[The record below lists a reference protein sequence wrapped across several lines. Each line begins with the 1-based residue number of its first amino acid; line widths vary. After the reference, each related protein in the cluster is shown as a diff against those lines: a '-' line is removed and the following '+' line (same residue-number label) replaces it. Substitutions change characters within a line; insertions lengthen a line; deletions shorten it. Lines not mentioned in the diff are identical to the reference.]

1 MKDWVPIAQF
11 ATQAYAVMIDDGFR
25 DLGIQV
31 VKLSSTGYFG
41 QVGAMGTTFLPVSG
55 AYIILVPPEQVEIA
69 DREGEAM
76 LGDVWRK
83 SRLWSRED

>member
-11 ATQAYAVMIDDGFR
+11 ATQAFAVMIADGFEG
-25 DLGIQV
+25 LGIPV
-31 VKLSSTGYFG
+31 VKLSSAGHFG
-41 QVGAMGTTFLPVSG
+41 QVGAMGTTFLPISG

-76 LGDVWRK
+76 LGEVWTK
-83 SRLWSRED
+83 SRLWSKED